1 MSSTW
6 PCRVCG
12 KQNTANQPTCAT
24 CGRPSTYTPT
34 ARQLQPGFTTSQ
46 EDYMDSGAR
55 KKLAAR
61 DRERELGAAFKD
73 ARLRSEGGEHVGG
86 SGGTHANGS
95 SSGGGG
101 RTHANGIG
109 GGSLFAQLVVVL
121 CTAFGMYVVWS
132 FHTGAITASGLRCG
146 AAQTLRGMAAWLQD
160 GDEHGCASTREA
172 YAY

>member
-1 MSSTW
+1 
-6 PCRVCG
+6 
-12 KQNTANQPTCAT
+12 
-24 CGRPSTYTPT
+24 
-34 ARQLQPGFTTSQ
+34 
-46 EDYMDSGAR
+46 MDSGAR